1 MPGGAGT
8 PGGYQSDWG
17 GSTSTSGGRIGL
29 FEGGGMTN
37 EDLAAIDAYA
47 ATVEN
52 ITQDRGDG
60 SSYEDRYNQM
70 VRSHGGTPRGT
81 PTNQG
86 IRGDGWTPGAGNRYI
101 QPKGR
106 RNTVGGIKGAGN
118 WQQFLSKIDP
128 RNWNLSDEGTG
139 NLLQTVTNMPKYWD
153 VPPSLRGK
161 IPIAHGFANIKDLQ
175 TAKKSGFKNIRP
187 QSKFPPTTDAIEA
200 ATKALVKGN
209 LKDAWTKL
217 GQTKGAFTATG
228 PTEKA
233 AFLGGQK
240 YAKPGSSIT
249 RGFGK
254 PGPAENVVSG
264 YIDPKF
270 GYVDRGMTGNV
281 QFRGDTGAIN
291 KALGL
296 GPKSAQVAGKP
307 IAQSLLNKLGARV
320 LPGANIGLG
329 IASAVEH
336 AKAGDYGQA
345 LMAGISA
352 IPGPVGWAGLA
363 GELGLGALSNLSLG
377 DPNAPENTLV
387 MNRGGRVYP
396 YSLGGLAYL
405 LYGGLV

>member
-17 GSTSTSGGRIGL
+17 GSTSTSGGRIGF

-37 EDLAAIDAYA
+37 EDLAAIDAHA
-47 ATVEN
+47 KTVEN
-52 ITQDRGDG
+52 IVSPGGSQQD
-60 SSYEDRYNQM
+60 YENRYNQM
-70 VRSHGGTPRGT
+70 VRSHGGTP
-81 PTNQG
+81 TNQR

-101 QPKGR
+101 QQKGR

-254 PGPAENVVSG
+254 LGPAENVVSG

-270 GYVDRGMTGNV
+270 GYVDRGMTGNR

-352 IPGPVGWAGLA
+352 IPGPVGYAGLA